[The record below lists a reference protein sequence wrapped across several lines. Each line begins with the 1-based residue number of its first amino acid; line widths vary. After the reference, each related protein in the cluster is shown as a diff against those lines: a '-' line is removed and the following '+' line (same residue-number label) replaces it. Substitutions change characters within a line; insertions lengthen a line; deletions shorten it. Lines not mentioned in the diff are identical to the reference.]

1 MAERGKTSLVR
12 TVCPAHCGIDACGI
26 LAHVN
31 GDRVVKVEPADFPDP
46 KHKRICLRGLSSL
59 DITYHPDRL
68 KYPMRRRGERGEGK
82 FERISWGEALDTI
95 AERFKGLADRYGWR
109 SIGWT
114 LGGPGAGT
122 TKFGAYLRLASLTQ
136 STRVSAWG
144 YGDSALPCG
153 SRALFGAQFPY
164 QFLMGKFLTGKVKP
178 EMVVVWGSNPA
189 ESQPLNMMRRIMDAK
204 ERGALLV
211 VIDPRFTVTASKA
224 DQYLGVRPG
233 TDAALALGMINVIF
247 REGLQDDGFIQRHTV
262 GPYLVRTDTGEYV
275 RGRDIGAEGSE
286 EYVIWDGASDSP
298 RVCSDVGITPLM
310 SGTHTVKGLT
320 CKPALQLL
328 MDLAQEYPPERTA
341 EITGVR
347 THIIT
352 RLAQRIGTAN
362 SVTFVT
368 NMGFTRTYHGDISLR
383 ALGTVA
389 ALTGNVTA
397 TFSGGY
403 LPAVLN
409 WRPFLHADP
418 DRPSYSRLG
427 ILQLYDAVIS
437 DKPYPIKA
445 VWFSFINF
453 LNQCAHSTKIANEIF
468 TKLDLIVAAEL
479 FMTPT
484 ARYADILLPAC
495 SYLEFSDLIP
505 FPYPYVQLQ
514 QKVIEP
520 LYESRS
526 DVDIASG
533 LAGRLGLGEYFDKG
547 EEGFID
553 LILDSGDPSMEGI
566 TRERLREGP
575 MRLRLIPDMDQQ
587 LDIPFSTPSR
597 KIEFYCERLREVG
610 QALPVYLEPLEAPLK
625 PKGKKYP
632 LTFIQGHSRFRTH
645 SMFANVPSLLEL
657 NPEPVVE
664 INPRDAAERDISDN
678 DLVTVF
684 NDRGKTTLRTRVM
697 EGVRPRVV
705 NITEGWWIGQFKEGS
720 VNHLTHDVIN
730 PVQETLYEPNMHMND
745 VAVEVVKADNQD
757 SPQRPRYH
765 LPELPQYHLPELRGR
780 RGRR

>member
-1 MAERGKTSLVR
+1 MEKPEETRLVR

-26 LAHVN
+26 LAHVKE
-31 GDRVVKVEPADFPDP
+31 GRVVKVEPGDFPDP
-46 KHKRICLRGLSSL
+46 RHRRICLRGLSSL
-59 DITYHPDRL
+59 EITYHPDRL
-68 KYPMRRRGERGEGK
+68 KYPMRRTGERGEGK
-82 FERISWGEALDTI
+82 FERISWDEAFDTI
-95 AERFKGLADRYGWR
+95 VQKFKEIADKYGWR

-164 QFLMGKFLTGKVKP
+164 QFLMGKFLTGKIEP
-178 EMVVVWGSNPA
+178 EMVIVWGSNPA

-204 ERGALLV
+204 EKGARVV

-233 TDAALALGMINVIF
+233 TDAALALGMMNVIF
-247 REGLQDDGFIQRHTV
+247 REELQDSGFIQRYTV
-262 GPYLVRTDTGEYV
+262 GPYLVRTDTGEYLK
-275 RGRDIGAEGSE
+275 GKEIGAEGSGD
-286 EYVIWDGASDSP
+286 YVIWDKTSDSP
-298 RVCSDVGITPLM
+298 KVQSDQGTIPLM
-310 SGTHTVKGLT
+310 TGTHSINGFD
-320 CKPALQLL
+320 CKPALRLL
-328 MDLAQEYPPERTA
+328 MDLARGYPPDRAA
-341 EITGVR
+341 EITGIPVEV
-347 THIIT
+347 IEK
-352 RLAQRIGTAN
+352 LAIRIGR
-362 SVTFVT
+362 SDPVTFIPH
-368 NMGFTRTYHGDISLR
+368 MGFTRTFHGDISLR
-383 ALGTVA
+383 SLGTIA

-409 WRPFLHADP
+409 WRPFLHAEP

-427 ILQLYDAVIS
+427 ILQLYDAIIS
-437 DKPYPIKA
+437 GNPYPIKA

-468 TKLDLIVAAEL
+468 PKLDFIVAAEL

-505 FPYPYVQLQ
+505 FPYPHVQLQ

-533 LAGRLGLGEYFDKG
+533 LAGRLGFGDYFDKG
-547 EEGFID
+547 EERFID

-566 TRERLREGP
+566 TRETLGEGP
-575 MRLRLIPDMDQQ
+575 MRLKLVPDMDQGI
-587 LDIPFSTPSR
+587 DIPFSTPSG
-597 KIEFYCERLREVG
+597 KIEFYCERLRDAG
-610 QALPVYLEPLEAPLK
+610 QALPVYLEPLEAPVA
-625 PKGKKYP
+625 PMGQEYP

-645 SMFANVPSLLEL
+645 SMFANVPFLLDL

-664 INPRDAAERDISDN
+664 INPKDAAERNISDN

-684 NDRGKTTLRTRVM
+684 NDRGRTTLMAKVT
-697 EGVRPRVV
+697 EGVAPRVV
-705 NITEGWWIGQFKEGS
+705 NITQGWWIGQFKEGS
-720 VNHLTHDVIN
+720 VNHLTHDIIN

-745 VAVEVVKADNQD
+745 VAVEVMKA
-757 SPQRPRYH
+757 
-765 LPELPQYHLPELRGR
+765 EEVTA
-780 RGRR
+780 